1 MTGGKLS
8 LPLLRLPGWHLP
20 QLILVEGASME
31 PLLPDGSW
39 ALLFPCPGHLP
50 RVGQVV
56 VAGHPHRPGFELVK
70 RVAAVSASRGL
81 VWLAGDNRAASTDS
95 EDFGP
100 VPRRLVVG
108 PVRFRVRPGP
118 PRRLPADPR
127 RLW

>member
-1 MTGGKLS
+1 MTSGKLS
-8 LPLLRLPGWHLP
+8 LPHLRLSGWHFP

-31 PLLPDGSW
+31 PLLPEGSW
-39 ALLFPCPGHLP
+39 AVLFPRPGHLP

-56 VAGHPHRPGFELVK
+56 VAGHPQRPGFELVK

-81 VWLAGDNRAASTDS
+81 VWLAGDNHGASTDS

-100 VPRRLVVG
+100 VARHLVVG

-118 PRRLPADPR
+118 PRWLSADPR